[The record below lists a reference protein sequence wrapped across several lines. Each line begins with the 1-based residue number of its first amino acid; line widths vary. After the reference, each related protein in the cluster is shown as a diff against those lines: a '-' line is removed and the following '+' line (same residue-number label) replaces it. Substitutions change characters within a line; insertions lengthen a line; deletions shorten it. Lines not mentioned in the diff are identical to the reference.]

1 MADVATAPDRRDVGL
16 RRALVLSMG
25 GTAGA
30 RIAGAVGGLLAARL
44 LGPTGR
50 GQLAVLVVLGT
61 AGATAAA
68 AGIHFWVAH
77 EVARRGHA
85 GPVTRVL
92 GVHTVVIVCCLP
104 IVGLLAAP
112 AITSLTGVGPAA
124 IAACVALAIAGA
136 LAFLV
141 LAIPHGL
148 RAMGIVGLA
157 TILGGAT
164 YTCITAILL
173 ATGTDSVTLVVLGA
187 VAGQLVVAAVALVY
201 GRRALGRIPDGD
213 APVRY
218 RGALAFSIPAGAG
231 ELVLLAMLRID
242 VVLVA
247 AFLPVAD
254 AGLYA
259 VAIAL
264 SEFLWVI
271 PDGIA
276 LVVLPTSAAD
286 PAPTRSRRLIALT
299 FGVTIASGLVL
310 SIVARPLI
318 TTLFGASFA
327 GAATVVPLLAVA
339 AVAGGVWKV
348 LGADVVAAG
357 RTSPRLWSAA
367 AGLVCMVAVDVVAIP
382 PLGIRGAAL
391 GAALGYTV
399 AALVLRRW
407 WPWRRRAGALASAVE
422 HA

>member
-1 MADVATAPDRRDVGL
+1 MPSPGSSSSQQSRSSTV
-16 RRALVLSMG
+16 
-25 GTAGA
+25 
-30 RIAGAVGGLLAARL
+30 AARS
-44 LGPTGR
+44 
-50 GQLAVLVVLGT
+50 
-61 AGATAAA
+61 AGATDD
-68 AGIHFWVAH
+68 
-77 EVARRGHA
+77 E
-85 GPVTRVL
+85 
-92 GVHTVVIVCCLP
+92 
-104 IVGLLAAP
+104 AP
-112 AITSLTGVGPAA
+112 A
-124 IAACVALAIAGA
+124 
-136 LAFLV
+136 
-141 LAIPHGL
+141 
-148 RAMGIVGLA
+148 
-157 TILGGAT
+157 
-164 YTCITAILL
+164 
-173 ATGTDSVTLVVLGA
+173 
-187 VAGQLVVAAVALVY
+187 
-201 GRRALGRIPDGD
+201 
-213 APVRY
+213 RY

-286 PAPTRSRRLIALT
+286 PAPKRSRRLIALT
-299 FGVTIASGLVL
+299 FGVTIGCGLVL
-310 SIVARPLI
+310 SVVARPLI

-327 GAATVVPLLAVA
+327 GAATAVPLLAVA

>member
-1 MADVATAPDRRDVGL
+1 MPDVAAPAARRDSGL
-16 RRALVLSMG
+16 RRALALSTG
-25 GTAGA
+25 GAAGA

-61 AGATAAA
+61 AGATVAA
-68 AGIHFWVAH
+68 AGIHFWVAR
-77 EVARRGHA
+77 EVARRGQA
-85 GPVTRVL
+85 RPVTRVV
-92 GVHTVVIVCCLP
+92 GVHAIVIVCCLP
-104 IVGLLAAP
+104 VVGLLAAP
-112 AITSLTGVGPAA
+112 AITALTGVGPAA

-164 YTCITAILL
+164 YACITAILL

-187 VAGQLVVAAVALVY
+187 VAGQVVVAAVALVY
-201 GRRALGRIPDGD
+201 GRRALGRRTDDEP
-213 APVRY
+213 PPRY
-218 RGALAFSIPAGAG
+218 RGALAFSVPAGAG

-276 LVVLPTSAAD
+276 LVVLPTSTVD
-286 PAPTRSRRLIALT
+286 PAATRSRRLIALT
-299 FGVTIASGLVL
+299 FGVTAACGVVL
-310 SIVARPLI
+310 SIVAQPLI
-318 TTLFGASFA
+318 TTLFGASFG
-327 GAATVVPLLAVA
+327 GAAAAVPLLAVA

-348 LGADVVAAG
+348 LGADIVAAG
-357 RTSPRLWSAA
+357 RTSPRLWSASV
-367 AGLVCMVAVDVVAIP
+367 GLVCMVAVDVVAIP
-382 PLGIRGAAL
+382 TLGIRGAAL
-391 GAALGYTV
+391 GAAFGYTV
-399 AALVLRRW
+399 AAAVLRRW
-407 WPWRRRAGALASAVE
+407 WPWRRRAHRLASVVE